1 MTEPKDTVPVD
12 DSMAKEFIRTATQS
26 SPRSK
31 FSPLDWMSELPRS
44 TRMVLGLV
52 FLAFLYVLPWLKWLP
67 LLPTTGSDFSTVLTT
82 AVVPYVLIAL
92 GLNVV
97 VGQAGLLD
105 LGYVGFFAIGAYT
118 MGVLT
123 TKHAHWSGILWFA
136 ALVVSV
142 AVAAA
147 MGLLLGLPVLRLRGD
162 YLAIVTLGF
171 GEIIRIVAKNTSWLG
186 AAEGISG
193 IPSMPSFLWFKIGIL
208 EARWLWTIG
217 LSVIL
222 LVIFA
227 LSLLE
232 RSRVGRAWMAIRE
245 DEDAAELMGV
255 PTFKFKLL
263 AFSIG
268 ASVGSLGGVFYT
280 TRNSAIYENQFAIQQ
295 SILFLAAVVLG
306 GLGNRYGAVLGGF
319 LVAYLPERLRFL
331 ADKRFFAFGIVLVF
345 MMIFRPQGLLPRRT
359 KARTASNSAVAAKS
373 AVDVSVGG
381 AS

>member
-1 MTEPKDTVPVD
+1 MSEPKDTVPVD
-12 DSMAKEFIRTATQS
+12 DSMAKEFIRVATQS
-26 SPRSK
+26 SPRSR
-31 FSPLDWMSELPRS
+31 FSPLEWISGLPKS
-44 TRMVLGLV
+44 SRMVLGLA
-52 FLAFLYVLPWLKWLP
+52 LLSFLYVLPWLKWLP

-142 AVAAA
+142 AVAAM
-147 MGLLLGLPVLRLRGD
+147 MGVLLGLPVLRLRGD

-232 RSRVGRAWMAIRE
+232 RSRVGRAWTAIRE

-263 AFSIG
+263 AFCIG
-268 ASVGSLGGVFYT
+268 AAIGSLGGVFYT

-331 ADKRFFAFGIVLVF
+331 SDKRFFAFGMVLVF

-359 KARTASNSAVAAKS
+359 KARTASNSAVSTKSSADAA
-373 AVDVSVGG
+373 VGG

>member
-1 MTEPKDTVPVD
+1 MSEPKDTVPVD
-12 DSMAKEFIRTATQS
+12 DSMAKEFIRAATQS

-31 FSPLDWMSELPRS
+31 FSPLDWISELPRS
-44 TRMVLGLV
+44 TRMALGLT
-52 FLAFLYVLPWLKWLP
+52 FLAFVYVLPWLKWLP

-105 LGYVGFFAIGAYT
+105 LGYVGFFAVGAYT

-147 MGLLLGLPVLRLRGD
+147 MGILLGLPVLRLRGD

-232 RSRVGRAWMAIRE
+232 RSRVGRAWTAIRE

-345 MMIFRPQGLLPRRT
+345 MMIFRPQGLLPRRA
-359 KARTASNSAVAAKS
+359 KARTASNSAVDAKS
-373 AVDVSVGG
+373 VADIAVGG

>member
-1 MTEPKDTVPVD
+1 MSTPNDDTVPVD
-12 DSMAKEFIRTATQS
+12 ESMAKELIKAATKS
-26 SPRSK
+26 SPRHR
-31 FSPLDWMSELPRS
+31 FSPIDAFSNLPVQARLAIS
-44 TRMVLGLV
+44 LV
-52 FLAFLYVLPWLKWLP
+52 FLGFLYVLPWLTWLP
-67 LLPTTGSDFSTVLTT
+67 VLPTTGSDFSTVLTT
-82 AVVPYVLIAL
+82 LVVPYVLIAL

-123 TKHAHWSGILWFA
+123 TKHFQWDGILWFA
-136 ALVVSV
+136 ALVV
-142 AVAAA
+142 AVVVTS
-147 MGLLLGLPVLRLRGD
+147 GLGVLIGAPTLRLRGD

-171 GEIIRIVAKNTSWLG
+171 GEIIRIVAKNTAWLG

-193 IPSMPSFLWFKIGIL
+193 IPSMPSFLWFKIDIL

-217 LSVIL
+217 LSAIL
-222 LVIFA
+222 LVIFV

-232 RSRVGRAWMAIRE
+232 RSRVGRAWTAVRE

-263 AFSIG
+263 AFAIG
-268 ASVGSLGGVFYT
+268 AAIGGLGGVFYT

-331 ADKRFFAFGIVLVF
+331 ADKRYFAFGIVLVF

-359 KARTASNSAVAAKS
+359 KARTATDAPQ
-373 AVDVSVGG
+373 VSVSTGVKSGG

>member
-1 MTEPKDTVPVD
+1 MSDPQDTVPVD
-12 DSMAKEFIRTATQS
+12 GSMAKEFIQQATAS
-26 SPRSK
+26 SPYGR
-31 FSPLDWMSELPRS
+31 FSPIEFIAGLPKAA
-44 TRMVLGLV
+44 RMLLGLG
-52 FLAFLYVLPWLKWLP
+52 FLAFLYILPWATWLP
-67 LLPTTGSDFSTVLTT
+67 VIPTTGSDFATVLTT
-82 AVVPYVLIAL
+82 SVVPYVLIAL

-123 TKHAHWSGILWFA
+123 VKHFKWDGILWFA
-136 ALVVSV
+136 ALAVSV
-142 AVAAA
+142 AVAAFL
-147 MGLLLGLPVLRLRGD
+147 GVLLGAPTLRLRGD

-171 GEIIRIVAKNTSWLG
+171 GEIIRIVAKNLDFLG

-193 IPSMPSFLWFKIGIL
+193 IPSMPSFLWFKIDIL

-217 LSVIL
+217 LTTIL
-222 LVIFA
+222 VVIFA

-232 RSRVGRAWMAIRE
+232 RSRVGRAWTAIRE

-255 PTFKFKLL
+255 PTFKFKLY
-263 AFSIG
+263 AFAIG
-268 ASVGSLGGVFYT
+268 AAIGSLGGVFYT

-331 ADKRFFAFGIVLVF
+331 SDKRFFAFGIVLVF
-345 MMIFRPQGLLPRRT
+345 MMIFRPEGLLPRRT
-359 KARTASNSAVAAKS
+359 KARTASNSAVPIKS
-373 AVDVSVGG
+373 AADAVAGG